1 MNKFILEHVAFQ
13 RSVLSIDGIC
23 NIVSLSKKLFFIN
36 DETGQ
41 RIDLYIESWEGE
53 RFSANAM
60 MFGCNSGQ
68 PITNGQWYIGIED
81 EAGNVVRASVSDEL
95 YDYIYLYKE
104 TEVNMDFMVDKSAKN
119 YFHAFS
125 RLDEETFNFYLE
137 VQYHIPKKN
146 KHILVMWKNNVKR
159 RHKARLRLIRNRVF
173 CFLFKLINSN
183 YHKKGNRILFTSD
196 SRAEIG
202 GNEKFVYDRMVE
214 LGIDKQYDIHFMFKA
229 SVKKYR
235 SLKNKFLF
243 VYYLATSDYIFM
255 DDYQPEIYK
264 VQYDP
269 DVKII
274 QLWHA
279 CGAFKTV
286 GFERIKAKGG
296 PAFNTSVHKCYT
308 HVPVSSE
315 LVVNH
320 YSEAFALDRSK
331 FYPVGVPRTDIFFD
345 ENYKKETM
353 EKMYEEFPLAKKAE
367 RVILYAPTFR
377 GAGAKSAYFPT
388 HMLNYR
394 KIGEY
399 LKKSNSVMIIKMHPF
414 VSNAVKIPED
424 FEDVFIDASEYR
436 EVNDILFITDVLIT
450 DYSSVI
456 YEMGLLNKPMLFYA
470 FDLKSYVADRGF
482 YEPYE
487 SMVPGKIVK
496 NIQELLT
503 ALEQN
508 DFEQE
513 KLSEFVE
520 RNFTYRDGKSTD
532 RVLQLVFGE
541 KILGENGGIN
551 EVH

>member
-1 MNKFILEHVAFQ
+1 MNKFILEHVAFH
-13 RSVLSIDGIC
+13 RSVFSIDGIC
-23 NIVSLSKKLFFIN
+23 SIATPSKNIFFIN
-36 DETGQ
+36 DKTKE
-41 RIDLYIESWEGE
+41 RIVLFIESWDGQ

-68 PITNGQWYIGIED
+68 PITDGHWYIGVED
-81 EAGNVVRASVSDEL
+81 ETGNVVRATVSDEL
-95 YDYIYLYKE
+95 YDFMYLYKA
-104 TEVNMDFMVDKSAKN
+104 TEANMEFMVDKSAEN

-125 RLDEETFNFYLE
+125 RLDEKTYNFFLE
-137 VQYHIPKKN
+137 VQYHIPEKS
-146 KHILVMWKNNVKR
+146 KHILVIWVENLKR
-159 RHKARLRLIRNRVF
+159 RHKARLRLIRDRVF
-173 CFLFKLINSN
+173 CSLFKIINSH

-196 SRAEIG
+196 SRGEIG

-214 LGIDKQYDIHFMFKA
+214 LGIDKQFDIHFNFKA
-229 SVKKYR
+229 SLKEYR
-235 SLKNKFLF
+235 SLKEKFHF

-264 VQYDP
+264 LKYDP
-269 DVKII
+269 EVKVV

-286 GFERIKAKGG
+286 GFERIKASGS
-296 PAFNTSVHKCYT
+296 PAFNTLDHKCYT

-315 LVVNH
+315 LVVKH
-320 YSEAFALDRSK
+320 YSEAFALDRSR

-345 ENYKKETM
+345 ENFKKETTK
-353 EKMYEEFPLAKKAE
+353 KMYEQFPLAKKAK

-377 GAGAKSAYFPT
+377 GGGAKSAYFPT
-388 HMLNYR
+388 HMFNYS
-394 KIGEY
+394 KVGEY

-414 VSNAVKIPED
+414 ISDAVNIPQEYA
-424 FEDVFIDASEYR
+424 DVFIDASEYR

-456 YEMGLLNKPMLFYA
+456 YEMSLLNKPMLFYA
-470 FDLKSYVADRGF
+470 FDLESYVADRGF

-487 SMVPGKIVK
+487 TIVPGKIVK

-503 ALEQN
+503 ALEQD
-508 DFEQE
+508 DFEEE
-513 KLSEFVE
+513 KLSGFVE

-532 RVLQLVFGE
+532 RVLQLIFGD
-541 KILGENGGIN
+541 KIGAIN
-551 EVH
+551 ELH